1 MKGSGTGQGDLGGG
15 GEGSGTGQ
23 GGYGLGPGNGSGGG
37 GGTGNEGPPKGGSGN
52 GGSGNGGMG
61 VPRPRSAENPDPV
74 YPSEA
79 RRKGYQGVVMLRVEV
94 LTSGLVGRIEVKKSS
109 GYEVLDQSALA
120 AVKKW
125 KFVPAKKEDIAVS
138 VWVSIPIKFHLL

>member
-1 MKGSGTGQGDLGGG
+1 MGKDRVRDRGVTAWDLETDRAAV
-15 GEGSGTGQ
+15 EGLETKA
-23 GGYGLGPGNGSGGG
+23 PGREA
-37 GGTGNEGPPKGGSGN
+37 TGN

-79 RRKGYQGVVMLRVEV
+79 RKKGYQGVVMLRVEV

-125 KFVPAKKEDIAVS
+125 KFVPAKKEDVAVS